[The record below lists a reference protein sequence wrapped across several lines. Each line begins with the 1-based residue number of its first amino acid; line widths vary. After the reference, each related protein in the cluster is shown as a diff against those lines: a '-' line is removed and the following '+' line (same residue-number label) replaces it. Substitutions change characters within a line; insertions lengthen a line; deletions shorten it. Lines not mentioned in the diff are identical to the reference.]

1 MVHFF
6 SREKSGAKGIVWY
19 VVWFSMEILH
29 LKHVGNREK
38 NTGSGKDHRSLGPLG
53 TAGLVDTVGVV
64 DNRLDGGRSGSG
76 SNRRGSGPNGGL
88 SASRREDNSTAGG
101 GGDGGNRSDRS
112 GGGDHWGVDGRVDG
126 RVNGRVNRV
135 NGRVNR
141 VDGRDR
147 TSGSRLEGTSTR
159 GDRDA
164 NRVALIQVQAVGTKL
179 QVPLEQ
185 VVEGGAPT
193 GGEGSA
199 AVRVGGADDDGFG
212 ALFDGDRDDGHGLGG
227 GQGED
232 GDRRCDLHG

>member
-1 MVHFF
+1 MVCCLIFN
-6 SREKSGAKGIVWY
+6 G
-19 VVWFSMEILH
+19 EILH

-38 NTGSGKDHRSLGPLG
+38 NTGSGKDHRGLGPLG
-53 TAGLVDTVGVV
+53 TAGLVDTLGVV
-64 DNRLDGGRSGSG
+64 DNRLDGRRSGSG

-88 SASRREDNSTAGG
+88 SASSGEDNTTAGG
-101 GGDGGNRSDRS
+101 GVDGGNRSDRS

-126 RVNGRVNRV
+126 RVNGRVN
-135 NGRVNR
+135 G
-141 VDGRDR
+141 VDGRDG
-147 TSGSRLEGTSTR
+147 TSGSGLEGTSTR

-164 NRVALIQVQAVGTKL
+164 DRVTLIQVHAVGTKL

-199 AVRVGGADDDGFG
+199 AVRVGRADDDGFG

-227 GQGED
+227 GKGED
-232 GDRRCDLHG
+232 GDRGCDLHG